1 MNAVVAP
8 FARDELKR
16 RVVEFLRGTSTEIS
30 PHDEG
35 LIEELA
41 GVLPPGTVV
50 YVAHTPKA
58 KIDDVVR
65 VATKVQAHGLNASP
79 HIVARRIDS
88 ERTLRRAL
96 EQLGEAGISQVL
108 LVAGDLNPPAGSF
121 TSTLQILDSGAIV
134 DAGIKTVG
142 VAGHPEG
149 HPAVGPEVLWD
160 ALKHKQAFA
169 DRTGIRVHIATQFGF
184 NPEGVRAWE
193 RQLTERGITLPIHAG
208 IAGPTPIAK
217 LIKFAVACGVGASF
231 GSLIK
236 NVGNMSKLASGAA
249 ASPEEL
255 LVRFVNAGAGTR
267 ESRIVQPHFYAFGGV
282 MVTARWLRAIMR
294 GAIELSAE
302 GDKFKVDA

>member
-8 FARDELKR
+8 FPRDELKR
-16 RVVEFLRGTSTEIS
+16 RVVEFVRGTSTEIS

-65 VATKVQAHGLNASP
+65 VAPKGQAHGLNASP
-79 HIVARRIDS
+79 HIVARRIES
-88 ERTLRRAL
+88 ERALRRAF

-121 TSTLQILDSGAIV
+121 TCTLQILDSGAVV

-149 HPAVGPEVLWD
+149 HPGVGPEVLWD
-160 ALKHKQAFA
+160 ALKPKQSFA

-184 NPEGVRAWE
+184 NPEGVRGWE
-193 RQLTERGITLPIHAG
+193 RQLTERGIALPIHAG
-208 IAGPTPIAK
+208 LAG
-217 LIKFAVACGVGASF
+217 
-231 GSLIK
+231 
-236 NVGNMSKLASGAA
+236 
-249 ASPEEL
+249 
-255 LVRFVNAGAGTR
+255 
-267 ESRIVQPHFYAFGGV
+267 
-282 MVTARWLRAIMR
+282 
-294 GAIELSAE
+294 
-302 GDKFKVDA
+302 

>member
-1 MNAVVAP
+1 VQFV
-8 FARDELKR
+8 
-16 RVVEFLRGTSTEIS
+16 RGTSTEIS

-50 YVAHTPKA
+50 YVAHTPNA
-58 KIDDVVR
+58 KIDDEVR
-65 VATKVQAHGLNASP
+65 VASKVQAHGLNASP
-79 HIVARRIDS
+79 HIVARRIES
-88 ERTLRRAL
+88 ERALRRAL
-96 EQLGEAGISQVL
+96 EQLGEAGIAQVL

-134 DAGIKTVG
+134 DAGIKKVG

-169 DRTGIRVHIATQFGF
+169 DRTDIRLHIATQFGF

-231 GSLIK
+231 GSLMK

-255 LVRFVNAGAGTR
+255 LVRFVSSGAGTR

-282 MVTARWLRAIMR
+282 MATARWLRAIMR
-294 GAIELSAE
+294 GALELSVE